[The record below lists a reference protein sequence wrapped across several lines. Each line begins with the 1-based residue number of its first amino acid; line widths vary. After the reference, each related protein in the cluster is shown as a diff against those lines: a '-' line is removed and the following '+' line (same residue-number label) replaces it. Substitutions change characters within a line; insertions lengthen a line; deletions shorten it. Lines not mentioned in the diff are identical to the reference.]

1 MNAAPSALTRVADSF
16 ATVGSTTVLAA
27 SAIRWTVQDFFTGRL
42 PIREIVIQTWFVIS
56 VTTLPAILVA
66 VPFGVIVSVQV
77 GSLTQQVGATSIA
90 GAAGGL
96 GIIQQG
102 APIVTALLLGG
113 AAGSAIAAD
122 LGARTIREE
131 IDALRTMGINPIRR
145 MVAPR
150 FVSVLI
156 TAPMLCLLIIVTG
169 LVAGYA
175 LSVSVQDITPGS
187 YVASFA
193 SFTSVTELILAIVK
207 SLIFGLV
214 VVAIACHRGLSTKGG
229 PQGVATSVNATVV
242 LGVITCFIINLV
254 ITQLT
259 TMFAPITI
267 G

>member
-175 LSVSVQDITPGS
+175 LSVQDITPGS